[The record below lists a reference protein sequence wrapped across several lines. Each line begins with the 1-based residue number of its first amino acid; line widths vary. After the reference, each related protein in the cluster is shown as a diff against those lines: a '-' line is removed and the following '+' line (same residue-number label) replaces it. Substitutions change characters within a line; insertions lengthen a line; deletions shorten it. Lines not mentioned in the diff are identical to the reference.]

1 MMFCWEKW
9 KGSARLSIKYHKIYT
24 FTMCPSSISVSL
36 SLCYS
41 IVPLSLFTQ
50 WEQDISLAPSSA
62 ISAQA
67 TPWLQPDKAVPSAAT
82 SPNSPRPDASEISAG
97 PPKQPAAPRELQQGP
112 GFAVRDARGHHR
124 GPQWMIKCGR

>member
-1 MMFCWEKW
+1 VK
-9 KGSARLSIKYHKIYT
+9 
-24 FTMCPSSISVSL
+24 
-36 SLCYS
+36 
-41 IVPLSLFTQ
+41 TQ
-50 WEQDISLAPSSA
+50 WEQDISLAPPSA

-67 TPWLQPDKAVPSAAT
+67 TPWLQPDRAVPSAAT

-112 GFAVRDARGHHR
+112 GFAARDAPGHHR